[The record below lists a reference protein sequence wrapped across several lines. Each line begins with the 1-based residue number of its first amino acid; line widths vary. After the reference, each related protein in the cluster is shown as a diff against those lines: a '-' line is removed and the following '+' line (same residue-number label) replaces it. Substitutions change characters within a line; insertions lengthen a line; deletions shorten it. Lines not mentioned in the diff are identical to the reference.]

1 VHLDIPKQVIRPL
14 VVPVLSFLIAAAVI
28 ITIGETLLHLFEADL
43 SEFKRKELWF
53 GVLLGLVFLGIGA
66 FLVRPGQ
73 GEGILGR
80 EVVIGRK
87 PMFAPPAPPVDARA
101 RTGGKG
107 TIQDITEGYTLFA
120 RSGEF
125 AKVIGLLPGGTEQGR
140 TFKGYIYAEGIRG
153 ATKELWIPIE
163 AVLDVYPDTHSA
175 FLAVMGDETE
185 SFGWNK
191 APQSFNRAL
200 IVKELPKTL

>member
-14 VVPVLSFLIAAAVI
+14 VVPVVSFIVAAALI
-28 ITIGETLLHLFEADL
+28 IAIGESLLHLFKPDL
-43 SEFKRKELWF
+43 DEFKRKELWF

-66 FLVRPGQ
+66 FLARPGQ

-87 PMFAPPAPPVDARA
+87 PMFSPPAPPVDARA

-125 AKVIGLLPGGTEQGR
+125 ARVIGLLPGGTEQGR

-163 AVLDVYPDTHSA
+163 AVLDVYPDTRSA

>member
-14 VVPVLSFLIAAAVI
+14 VVPVLSFIIAAAII
-28 ITIGETLLHLFEADL
+28 ITIGESLLHLFKPDL
-43 SEFKRKELWF
+43 DEFKRKELWF
-53 GVLLGLVFLGIGA
+53 GVILGLVFLGIGA
-66 FLVRPGQ
+66 FLARPGQ

-80 EVVIGRK
+80 EVVLGRK
-87 PMFAPPAPPVDARA
+87 PMFAAPAPPVDARA

-163 AVLDVYPDTHSA
+163 AVLDVYPDTRSA

-191 APQSFNRAL
+191 APQSFNRSL

>member
-1 VHLDIPKQVIRPL
+1 MHLDVPKQVIRPL
-14 VVPVLSFLIAAAVI
+14 VVPVVSFLISAAII
-28 ITIGETLLHLFEADL
+28 ITIGETLLHLFKPDL
-43 SEFKRKELWF
+43 DEFKRKELWF
-53 GVLLGLVFLGIGA
+53 GTLLGLVFLGIGA

-87 PMFAPPAPPVDARA
+87 PMFAAPVTPVDASA

-125 AKVIGLLPGGTEQGR
+125 AMVVGLLPGGTEQGR
-140 TFKGYIYAEGIRG
+140 TFKGYIYAEGLRG

-163 AVLDVYPDTHSA
+163 AVLDVYPDTRSA